1 MHGLNNIAVAL
12 ALSAIWSF
20 GLDLGRHGTS
30 GSSLLLALF
39 RTLCKAY
46 PFVVISHFV
55 WSAIIWPT
63 FFSPLRQLPNVPSDG
78 WLSKE
83 TLRLVSE
90 PRGVPQSDWIN
101 SLSNRPVD
109 LARYRSF
116 LGFERL
122 LIISPKALAEVLTTK
137 SYDFRKPGLI
147 VSELKQATG
156 MGVLLAEGSEH
167 KSQRKALQTAFNYRH
182 IKNLYPVFWDVA
194 GEFATVLEKQIPTGT
209 PRTSDTTAVIDIVD
223 WASRATLD
231 IIGRAGMGQGFD
243 AIQNDD
249 SRLHQA
255 YRMIFE
261 PSRGAIFLALLRLI
275 FPERLVNWLPLRRN
289 KRMRHGIQVIRS
301 KCQELI
307 RERKE
312 KIKRQ
317 KAGVDNSGN
326 DILTVALLNGGFT
339 DEQLI
344 DQLMTFLAAGHET
357 TATALTWAIYI
368 LCKQPEVQN
377 RLREE
382 IRMHF
387 PNPKGW
393 PRSER
398 PSSNTLQQAIDF
410 KLPYLNV
417 VCLEVMR
424 YFAPIPLTMRE
435 ATCDTTILHTFVPA
449 GTRIILAPRVTNRD
463 SALWGP
469 DANNFNPDRWLSPKN
484 GNREATEQSKFKI
497 GNQKRDSTAAPEVIQ
512 EEVRGRTEARS
523 NYADL
528 TFLHGPRSCIGQSF
542 ARVEFAILLATL
554 IANFEFQIE
563 DESLLDE
570 RNISISRGATSR
582 IVGGLKVRVRPIAV
596 V

>member
-1 MHGLNNIAVAL
+1 M
-12 ALSAIWSF
+12 
-20 GLDLGRHGTS
+20 
-30 GSSLLLALF
+30 
-39 RTLCKAY
+39 
-46 PFVVISHFV
+46 
-55 WSAIIWPT
+55 
-63 FFSPLRQLPNVPSDG
+63 
-78 WLSKE
+78 
-83 TLRLVSE
+83 
-90 PRGVPQSDWIN
+90 
-101 SLSNRPVD
+101 SNKPVD

-116 LGFERL
+116 LGVERI

-137 SYDFRKPGLI
+137 SYNFRKPDLL

-167 KSQRKALQTAFNYRH
+167 KFQRKSLQAAFNYRH

-194 GEFATVLEKQIPTGT
+194 GEFATVLEKQILTEMQ
-209 PRTSDTTAVIDIVD
+209 RTADATAVIDIVD

-231 IIGRAGMGQGFD
+231 IIGKAGMGQGFN

-261 PSRGAIFLALLRLI
+261 PSRGAISLAILRLI
-275 FPERLVNWLPLRRN
+275 FPERLVNCLPVGRN
-289 KRMRHGIQVIRS
+289 KRMRHGMRVIRS

-307 RERKE
+307 CERKE
-312 KIKRQ
+312 KIKHQ
-317 KAGVDNSGN
+317 QAGDDNPAN

-339 DEQLI
+339 DEELI

-368 LCKQPEVQN
+368 L
-377 RLREE
+377 
-382 IRMHF
+382 F
-387 PNPKGW
+387 
-393 PRSER
+393 
-398 PSSNTLQQAIDF
+398 
-410 KLPYLNV
+410 
-417 VCLEVMR
+417 CLEVLR

-435 ATCDTTILHTFVPA
+435 ATCDTTILQTIVPA

-484 GNREATEQSKFKI
+484 GNGEAAEHSKFNP
-497 GNQKRDSTAAPEVIQ
+497 GNQKRGSTGDSSAAPQ
-512 EEVRGRTEARS
+512 GTKEEVRGRTEARS

-563 DESLLDE
+563 DKNLLDE
-570 RNISISRGATSR
+570 RNIRISRGATSR

-596 V
+596 I

>member
-1 MHGLNNIAVAL
+1 
-12 ALSAIWSF
+12 
-20 GLDLGRHGTS
+20 
-30 GSSLLLALF
+30 
-39 RTLCKAY
+39 
-46 PFVVISHFV
+46 
-55 WSAIIWPT
+55 
-63 FFSPLRQLPNVPSDG
+63 
-78 WLSKE
+78 
-83 TLRLVSE
+83 
-90 PRGVPQSDWIN
+90 
-101 SLSNRPVD
+101 
-109 LARYRSF
+109 
-116 LGFERL
+116 
-122 LIISPKALAEVLTTK
+122 
-137 SYDFRKPGLI
+137 
-147 VSELKQATG
+147 

-326 DILTVALLNGGFT
+326 DILTVALLNGVFT

-497 GNQKRDSTAAPEVIQ
+497 GNQKRDSTAAPEVTQ